1 MIVKSFALNKDSLK
15 NIKYFLLYGNN
26 KGFIKESIEKN
37 IQPLLTNNIYRYDEN
52 EIINDVDTFEDSIL
66 NQSFFENQKLI
77 IISRATDK
85 IIQIIEKIVEKDLD
99 DISIILTSGVLEK
112 KSKLRNFFEKNKRT
126 ICVPFYEDNT
136 RSLNLIAQNFLREKK
151 ILLSQQN
158 INLIIDRCSGDRINL
173 YNELQKIE
181 SFSRSKKQIK
191 TEDILRLTNLAEN
204 FNVSELIDNTLAK
217 NERKTLNI
225 LNENIFLSEDSIL
238 ILRIFL
244 IKLKRLL
251 KIQNQLKNKKNV
263 EEVID
268 DFKPPIFWKEKEIIK
283 KQIKSLNF
291 DETKELIIKTNNI
304 ELLTKKYPASSINI
318 VTNFIIDQAS

>member
-15 NIKYFLLYGNN
+15 KIKYFLLYGNN

-52 EIINDVDTFEDSIL
+52 EIVNDIDTFEESIQ

-77 IISRATDK
+77 IISRATDR

-112 KSKLRNFFEKNKRT
+112 KSKLRNFFEKNKKT

-136 RSLNLIAQNFLREKK
+136 RSLNLIAQNFLRERK

-217 NERKTLNI
+217 NEKKTLNI
-225 LNENIFLSEDSIL
+225 LNENIFLSEDAIL

-268 DFKPPIFWKEKEIIK
+268 DFKPPIFWKEKEIVK
-283 KQIKSLNF
+283 KQIKVLNF
-291 DETKELIIKTNNI
+291 DETKELIIKTNKI
-304 ELLTKKYPASSINI
+304 ELLTKKYPTNSINI